1 MPEGKKVRA
10 YQEELASTGCQ
21 GLNYVACAP
30 TGTGKTL
37 IAAMV
42 IAKHLEKNP
51 SGKVLFLVNKIPL
64 AEQQCKE
71 VKTYIPELQAQF
83 VTGDSG
89 VHLLPKQ
96 MLSDNHMIVCT
107 AGVFLNEVNM
117 APMSSADRLSL
128 PDVTL
133 IIIDECHNAKKNSPY
148 AMIMEEYIKR
158 KIKGDVAL
166 PQIMGLTASPGA
178 GENPKGDTGSP
189 DQLVCPS

>member
-1 MPEGKKVRA
+1 MPKGKKVRA

-51 SGKVLFLVNKIPL
+51 GGKVLFLVNKIPL

-71 VKTYIPELQAQF
+71 VKSYIPELQAQF

-96 MLSDNHMIVCT
+96 
-107 AGVFLNEVNM
+107 
-117 APMSSADRLSL
+117 
-128 PDVTL
+128 VT
-133 IIIDECHNAKKNSPY
+133 I
-148 AMIMEEYIKR
+148 
-158 KIKGDVAL
+158 
-166 PQIMGLTASPGA
+166 T
-178 GENPKGDTGSP
+178 
-189 DQLVCPS
+189 